1 MKTDIIYTEGQFN
14 IRKHDGIPEEAYQ
27 FLDSISWGTEGA
39 LYEHK
44 NTKERIK
51 QIKKPIL
58 MGIYEGDQLRATA
71 VFVSTTVTETHT
83 PYNLIYIRY
92 FASSKAIRGKGI
104 IKRFSIKVMALIREL
119 ETEPTIYMGCV
130 EKDNKSSYKVVQSA
144 GYSKFGTVKTQGF
157 SRFFPRWDQRIEQVK
172 HKEAQNEVLDLLKQ
186 QYEHHALVQFDY
198 LFIKDNYYVIREQGK
213 IVAGCQYHRAHWVIN
228 NMKGVMGKIVMKVV
242 PLIPM
247 LNTLFNPKRFEFLA
261 FEGVYFKPGYE
272 AQLHTLFEGLL
283 AKEHLK
289 SAMFWLG
296 ETCPI
301 RATLLKKGK
310 LGLLHRFVKDSDI
323 EIMTSFKNINASEI
337 ANMKSKPLYASAFDF
352 I

>member
-1 MKTDIIYTEGQFN
+1 LKTETIYTEGNFS
-14 IRKHDGIPEEAYQ
+14 IKKHQGIPDEAFQ

-44 NTKERIK
+44 NTEEQIK
-51 QIKKPIL
+51 QIKKTL
-58 MGIYEGDQLRATA
+58 LLGVYEGDCMRATA
-71 VFVSTTVTETHT
+71 VFVSTKVNDNDKV
-83 PYNLIYIRY
+83 YQLIYVRY
-92 FASSKAIRGKGI
+92 FASSKEIRGKGI
-104 IKRFSIKVMALIREL
+104 TKHFSIKVMELIRES

-157 SRFFPRWDQRIEQVK
+157 SRWFPKEDKRIEHVV
-172 HKEAQNEVLDLLKQ
+172 HKNVQEEVITLLTK
-186 QYEHHALVQFDY
+186 QYEHHALVRFDH
-198 LFIKDNYYVIREQGK
+198 LFLKNNYYVIRDQGV
-213 IVAGCQYHRAHWVIN
+213 IVAGCQYHRAHWVIH
-228 NMKGVMGKIVMKVV
+228 NMKGLMGQLVMKVV
-242 PLIPM
+242 PVTPM

-261 FEGVYFKPGYE
+261 FEGIYVKPGYE
-272 AQLHTLFEGLL
+272 DALYTLFEGLL

-289 SAMFWLG
+289 SSMFWLG

-301 RATLLKKGK
+301 RTQLLEKGQ

-323 EIMTSFKNINASEI
+323 EIMTAFENISASEI
-337 ANMKSKPLYASAFDF
+337 ANMTSKPLFASAFDF

>member
-1 MKTDIIYTEGQFN
+1 MKTETIYTEGNFSIKRHQ
-14 IRKHDGIPEEAYQ
+14 GIPDEAFQ

-44 NTKERIK
+44 NTKEQIM

-58 MGIYEGDQLRATA
+58 MGIYEGDQLRGTA
-71 VFVSTTVTETHT
+71 VFVCTTVIENNT
-83 PYNLIYIRY
+83 PCNLIYIRY
-92 FASSKAIRGKGI
+92 FASSKEIRGKGL
-104 IKRFSIKVMALIREL
+104 IKRFSIKVMELIRGS

-144 GYSKFGTVKTQGF
+144 GYSKLGTVKTQGF
-157 SRFFPRWDQRIEQVK
+157 SRFFPKWDHRMEQVLNK
-172 HKEAQNEVLDLLKQ
+172 KEQDEVLALLKQ
-186 QYEHHALVQFDY
+186 QYAHHALVQFDY
-198 LFIKDNYYVIREQGK
+198 LFLKENYYVIREQGE

-228 NMKGVMGKIVMKVV
+228 NMKGLMGKIIMKV
-242 PLIPM
+242 IPVIPI

-261 FEGVYFKPGYE
+261 FEGIYFKPGYE
-272 AQLHTLFEGLL
+272 NTLYTLFEGLL

-289 SAMFWLG
+289 SSMFWLG

-301 RATLLKKGK
+301 RAQLLKKGQ
-310 LGLLHRFVKDSDI
+310 LGLIHNFVKDSDI
-323 EIMTSFKNINASEI
+323 EIMTTFKNINASEI
-337 ANMKSKPLYASAFDF
+337 TNISSKPLFASAFDF